1 MGDLQSDKRVM
12 QMMAKEQQ
20 AKDKDVEPHQ
30 INISAAEML
39 AKVEEISGN
48 AAIEDKVKI
57 DEMYKYYVEVA
68 FEELKNVHKQIVSNK
83 IQEEKMS
90 FKTD

>member
-1 MGDLQSDKRVM
+1 
-12 QMMAKEQQ
+12 MMAKEQQ
-20 AKDKDVEPHQ
+20 AKDVEPHQ
-30 INISAAEML
+30 INISAAEIL
-39 AKVEEISGN
+39 AKVDEISGN
-48 AAIEDKVKI
+48 AAFEDKVKI